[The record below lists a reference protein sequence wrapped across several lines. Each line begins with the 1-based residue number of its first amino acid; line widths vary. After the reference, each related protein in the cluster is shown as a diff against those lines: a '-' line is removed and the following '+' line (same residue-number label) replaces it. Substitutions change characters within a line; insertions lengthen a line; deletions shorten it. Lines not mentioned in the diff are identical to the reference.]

1 MRKQGHSSRARPALV
16 ASLIWGLSIST
27 IPGRTSA
34 EDLLGADFESFTGIP
49 AEAVQAIPDAELD
62 QLRGTYLGFYFSVT
76 LSGMVEM
83 GGAVDASLSVT
94 AGLGD
99 QTGGLAFHTDSPTG
113 GAGGGPASG
122 GPSVT
127 VTNGATGEAFRIQ
140 AGIGNGAFGGAQG
153 VFQISQVPGDNNAV
167 AQRMIINLA
176 IIQTPDSGV
185 AAVRDALRPLFGF

>member
-1 MRKQGHSSRARPALV
+1 MRKQSSSRAKRMLV
-16 ASLIWGLSIST
+16 ASLIGGLTLSAV
-27 IPGRTSA
+27 PGRVSA
-34 EDLLGADFESFTGIP
+34 EDLLGDDFESFTGIP
-49 AEAVQAIPDAELD
+49 AGAVQAIADAELD
-62 QLRGTYLGFYFSVT
+62 ELRGTYLGFYFSVT

-83 GGAVDASLSVT
+83 GGAVDASLTVN

-113 GAGGGPASG
+113 GAGGGPAAGS
-122 GPSVT
+122 PAVT

-140 AGIGNGAFGGAQG
+140 AGIANGAFNGSQG
-153 VFQISQVPGDNNAV
+153 VFQISQVPGSNNSV
-167 AQRMIINLA
+167 AQRMIVNLA